1 MTRAFTSAVAGPAE
15 RGHEFG
21 ALHAR
26 EVAAT
31 VSAYRRLFASLDFA
45 DVDLDA
51 VGTLALRSIDGWAS
65 EIGEEIRGIA
75 SGSGLPVEHVA
86 AVNARTE
93 IIAMLRGDG
102 AGSPRGVRRRPASPG
117 GRPVTEC
124 SAVVALPPSGGPAVA
139 AQNWDWYTDFA
150 DNWLEWTIPHPD
162 GRRVCTLTEYGIVGK
177 IGVNDA
183 GLGLLFTMLHHRA
196 DGDGIGVPVHVVA
209 RRVLDQA
216 RDVGDGRAI
225 CASAVTSASTSIT
238 MVAAGEAV
246 SAELWPGG
254 PSYAMPDADGL
265 LVRTNH
271 FLTDPAR
278 EGDDVPAES
287 PTTLIRYDTL
297 RRLLSPARPADIT
310 ADDVVAALCDHSG
323 GVCSHPLAEDPAD
336 LRHGTLATV
345 VLDLAGGTLSTRTGP
360 PCRLS
365 VLPVLQ
371 GHPSGTYPL

>member
-21 ALHAR
+21 AVHAR

-31 VSAYRRLFASLDFA
+31 VSAYRRLFASLYFA
-45 DVDLDA
+45 DVNLEA
-51 VGTLALRSIDGWAS
+51 VGTLALRRIDEWAP
-65 EIGEEIRGIA
+65 EIGEEIRGMA
-75 SGSGLPVEHVA
+75 AGSGLPVEHVA
-86 AVNARTE
+86 AINARTE
-93 IIAMLRGDG
+93 IIAMLRLG
-102 AGSPRGVRRRPASPG
+102 
-117 GRPVTEC
+117 PVVEC

-139 AQNWDWYTDFA
+139 AQNWDWYSDFA

-225 CASAVTSASTSIT
+225 CASALTSASTSIT
-238 MVAAGEAV
+238 MVAGGEAV

-254 PSYAMPDADGL
+254 PSYAAPDADGL

-278 EGDDVPAES
+278 EGDDVPVEA

-297 RRLLSPARPADIT
+297 RRLLSSVDVT
-310 ADDVVAALCDHSG
+310 AADVVAALCDHSG
-323 GVCSHPLAEDPAD
+323 GVCSHPLAQDPAD

-345 VLDLAGGTLSTRTGP
+345 VLDLAARALVTRTGP
-360 PCRLS
+360 ACRMS
-365 VLPVLQ
+365 ALQ
-371 GHPSGTYPL
+371 GHPTGTFSL